1 MFPYNSMMFHLGSK
15 QGFFFEVRQFSTE
28 EIFTIWLWFDKAQ
41 NFIAQFLEPCST
53 NFDIN

>member
-1 MFPYNSMMFHLGSK
+1 MMFHLGSK